1 MGGNGGNCKANRKIV
16 LKAAQ
21 KLPFDF
27 NQGRRRGIN
36 YLINMKTLLAAM
48 GLFLMAGHA
57 MASDAA
63 EGRRLLKA
71 ECSRCHAIGRTGNSP
86 NPKSPPFREVVKRY
100 PPESLVEA
108 LGEGITTGHNEMPE
122 FIFEPEDI
130 MNIVAYLN
138 TLK

>member
-1 MGGNGGNCKANRKIV
+1 
-16 LKAAQ
+16 
-21 KLPFDF
+21 
-27 NQGRRRGIN
+27 
-36 YLINMKTLLAAM
+36 MKTLLALM
-48 GLFLMAGHA
+48 GLFLMVGQA

-71 ECSRCHAIGRTGNSP
+71 ECSRCHAIGRTGKSP
-86 NPKSPPFREVVKRY
+86 NPKSPPFRVVVKRY
-100 PPESLVEA
+100 PPDSLVEA

-122 FIFEPEDI
+122 FIFEPDDI